1 MCTYFKT
8 EIDVAQNPLDEFFS
22 NFDWQKTFPQEGFQ
36 VKKNKGVRG
45 YFLKKNKRKFCMQN
59 LTKERKQP
67 PVVILQQVV
76 FYNVFVLAAKN
87 QKIRS
92 RCLVDEFSFADIFQ
106 QY

>member
-1 MCTYFKT
+1 
-8 EIDVAQNPLDEFFS
+8 
-22 NFDWQKTFPQEGFQ
+22 
-36 VKKNKGVRG
+36 
-45 YFLKKNKRKFCMQN
+45 MQN

-87 QKIRS
+87 HQKIRS

>member
-1 MCTYFKT
+1 M
-8 EIDVAQNPLDEFFS
+8 
-22 NFDWQKTFPQEGFQ
+22 
-36 VKKNKGVRG
+36 KKKIRGKG
-45 YFLKKNKRKFCMQN
+45 LISEKRRLCMQN

-87 QKIRS
+87 HQKIRS

>member
-1 MCTYFKT
+1 M
-8 EIDVAQNPLDEFFS
+8 
-22 NFDWQKTFPQEGFQ
+22 
-36 VKKNKGVRG
+36 KKKIRGKG
-45 YFLKKNKRKFCMQN
+45 LISEKRRLCMQN
-59 LTKERKQP
+59 LTKEREQP